1 MKFTDKENRLWSCDI
16 NMSVIRRVKNDT
28 GKNLLTF
35 IDQIEEVEKDPL
47 LVIDLL
53 VALYRDEFT
62 RRGITEDEFV
72 NAIEGDVF
80 EQALNSLIDSLVE
93 FLPENKKKVLAK
105 AIGSLRKQQDRQ
117 LQELE
122 KQLDKEILEQEKQ
135 ESTGTNT

>member
-117 LQELE
+117 QQELE